1 MFLPHCGHLLHLEA
15 GSHFQGDTGKGADR
29 VRPAWEG
36 VAHPQLP
43 SSGAWA
49 AQRQAFLPQ
58 VTQPD
63 DMGSLGACCVPALH
77 FRWGNQG
84 PKWRRFSLEVMWDV
98 PGFRPGSARALGLDH
113 QPVDASKA
121 CSWGH
126 SLRAHCVSYHTVV
139 GRRFCRLIPH
149 PC

>member
-1 MFLPHCGHLLHLEA
+1 MFLSHCGHLLHLEA

-126 SLRAHCVSYHTVV
+126 SLRAHCVSYHTAV